1 MRSIGIGGIA
11 LLLGLAVAQPA
22 GAEVLLSIL
31 DGRVHLLVRD
41 GSVREILREWG
52 RVGGTTIVNGDL
64 VPDARLTIELTD
76 VAEPQALDLVLSGV
90 RGYLATGRAGT
101 LPHASQYDRITIMRG
116 GAIPPRPANAPPQ
129 ARITPAGAMDG
140 GAPPQVRDLPPD
152 PQQPMTAMGVV
163 TGEASPVS
171 EDVPFTSPEGA
182 VPAAG
187 PVEQETFQSRRALE
201 VVDPRTFVV
210 PAQPAAGGAVPNAR
224 RGAST
229 LGPAAVPRRRSPG
242 DV

>member
-1 MRSIGIGGIA
+1 MRSIRIGGLA
-11 LLLGLAVAQPA
+11 LLLGLSAALPARAQ
-22 GAEVLLSIL
+22 VQLSIR
-31 DGRVHLLVRD
+31 DGRVRLLVQD
-41 GSVREILREWG
+41 GSARDILEEWG
-52 RVGGTTIVNGDL
+52 RVGDTTIVNSEL
-64 VPDARLTIELTD
+64 VPDARLTIELID
-76 VAEPQALDLVLSGV
+76 VTEAQALDLVLSGV
-90 RGYLATGRAGT
+90 RGYLAVQRAGAG
-101 LPHASQYDRITIMRG
+101 HASKYRRITIMRG

-152 PQQPMTAMGVV
+152 PLQPMTAMGVV

-210 PAQPAAGGAVPNAR
+210 PVQPTGSTGVGAPP
-224 RGAST
+224 GASRP
-229 LGPAAVPRRRSPG
+229 GAIPAPPRRDPG
-242 DV
+242 GL